1 MPGEWI
7 DELGSLLMY
16 FPDDPQVAVDLF
28 RTPTGKRETFELARA
43 MMSSDMEPYP
53 GESMPGVNTP
63 PEVEDDGL
71 L

>member
-7 DELGSLLMY
+7 DDLGELLMY
-16 FPDDPQVAVDLF
+16 FPDNPQVAVDLF
-28 RTPTGKRETFELARA
+28 RAPAGKRETLDLARA

-53 GESMPGVNTP
+53 GETMPGVMEP
-63 PEVEDDGL
+63 PEVETDGL